1 MKKAIRWLL
10 IIIFLEI
17 FLYAGYK
24 LVSTLLE
31 YKKAENFY
39 EGTAGAYVTDVSTGE
54 ETDTVSGSVQKV
66 EKEDGSPPV
75 YVKEDG
81 EETAPIAVNF
91 DSLLKENDDVVGWLY
106 SEDTVINY
114 PVVQS
119 DDNSYYLHRMLDG
132 TYSSSGCIFLD
143 YQCASDFSFD
153 NSILY
158 GHNMKNGSMFQSLLE
173 YGNQEYYDEHPVM
186 YLLTPEQNYAVKLV
200 AGFVISSTS
209 WVYTLQFGS
218 EESKMEYLEKAIAS
232 STFTSSVTP
241 TAEDRLLTLSTCSYD
256 YDEAR
261 YVVIGVLSPVS

>member
-17 FLYAGYK
+17 FLYAGYQ

-39 EGTAGAYVTDVSTGE
+39 DGTAGTYVTDVTAGE
-54 ETDTVSGSVQKV
+54 DSAADAVHRMEP
-66 EKEDGSPPV
+66 EDGSLPI

-81 EETAPIAVNF
+81 EEAAPISVNF
-91 DSLLKENDDVVGWLY
+91 ESLLQENSDVVGWLY

-114 PVVQS
+114 PVVQGS
-119 DDNSYYLHRMLDG
+119 DNSYYLHRMLDG
-132 TYSSSGCIFLD
+132 SYSSSGCIFMD
-143 YQCASDFSFD
+143 YQCASDFSYD

-200 AGFVISSTS
+200 AGFVTDSTS
-209 WVYTLQFGS
+209 WVYTIQFGS